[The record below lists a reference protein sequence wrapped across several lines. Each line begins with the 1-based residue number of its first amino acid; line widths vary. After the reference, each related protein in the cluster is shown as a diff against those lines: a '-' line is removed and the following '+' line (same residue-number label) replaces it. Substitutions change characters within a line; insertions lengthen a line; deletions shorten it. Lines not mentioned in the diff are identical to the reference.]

1 MTVLSTTRGAPDD
14 APAIIR
20 RRAKIS
26 DCGRYRYWLSR
37 EWGPGPLLTFVL
49 LNPSIADAETDDPT
63 IRRCIGFAKREGADG
78 CAVVNLFAW
87 RATDPAGLTRAE
99 DPIGPENAE
108 EIGRALVASAVS
120 RLPLV
125 CAWGSTAGAGMQ
137 GFKLKRRARDC
148 GASLAC
154 LGRTANGAPRHPLYV
169 PGDQPLETFA

>member
-1 MTVLSTTRGAPDD
+1 MMVD
-14 APAIIR
+14 ALIR

-37 EWGPGPLLTFVL
+37 EWGPGPLLTFVM
-49 LNPSIADAETDDPT
+49 LNPSTADAEIDDPT

-87 RATDPAGLTRAE
+87 RATDPIELVRAE

-108 EIGRALVASAVS
+108 EIGRALLSAAVS

-125 CAWGSTAGAGMQ
+125 CAWGSTSGAGMQ
-137 GFKLKRRARDC
+137 GYKLKQRAEDC
-148 GASLAC
+148 SARLVC
-154 LGRTANGAPRHPLYV
+154 LGRTLNGSPKHPLYV
-169 PGDQPLETFA
+169 RADQPFEAFA